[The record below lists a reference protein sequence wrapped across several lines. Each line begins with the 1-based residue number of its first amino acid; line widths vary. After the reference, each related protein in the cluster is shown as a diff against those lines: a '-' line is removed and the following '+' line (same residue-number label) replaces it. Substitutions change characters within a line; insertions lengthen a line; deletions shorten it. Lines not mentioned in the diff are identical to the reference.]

1 MTLTIPT
8 HTIAGLWNN
17 ECDRGRRT
25 LITEQILYGDQN
37 PKWRRWD
44 SLGEKDPG
52 MRCDVWTLFWHGEQH
67 KNVWIT
73 DQIDTVL
80 CVFVLSDSD
89 KQAQLLCDRNGAI
102 MHALV
107 FWFTLV
113 YLSSSAGTSV
123 MQVTAFDA
131 DDSTT
136 ANGLVHYR
144 ILSQTPHIPIP
155 NMFTINGATGEI
167 STIATGIDRE
177 VSHVSFM

>member
-1 MTLTIPT
+1 MKKMRQLMWERPRDEMWRFDIALTGSST
-8 HTIAGLWNN
+8 
-17 ECDRGRRT
+17 
-25 LITEQILYGDQN
+25 
-37 PKWRRWD
+37 K
-44 SLGEKDPG
+44 SLNHWSNSH
-52 MRCDVWTLFWHGEQH
+52 C
-67 KNVWIT
+67 
-73 DQIDTVL
+73 L
-80 CVFVLSDSD
+80 CMFVLSDSD

-177 VSHVSFM
+177 VSHVSYM